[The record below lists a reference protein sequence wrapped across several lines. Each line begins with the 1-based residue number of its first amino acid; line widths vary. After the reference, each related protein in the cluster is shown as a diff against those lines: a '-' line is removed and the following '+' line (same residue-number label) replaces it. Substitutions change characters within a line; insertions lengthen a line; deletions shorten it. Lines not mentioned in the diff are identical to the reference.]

1 MEIKTIIVEGMSCKN
16 CKTHVEKAIKEITG
30 IDDVIIDMANGQVRI
45 SGDKIDLHQVKQSV
59 EASGYDFKGEIDIVG
74 RGSEVWLS

>member
-30 IDDVIIDMANGQVRI
+30 IDDVIVDLANGQVRI
-45 SGDKIDLHQVKQSV
+45 SGDKIDLLQVKQSV
-59 EASGYDFKGEIDIVG
+59 ERAGYDFKGVIDIAG